1 MLISWP
7 TRDFNPW
14 ETQLVGKLIGGYEK
28 LQPTLLEKR
37 WLGDL
42 NLVERSIRA
51 VLTWDFDR
59 VIMAHGSVIETG
71 GRAMLK
77 AGYEWLLDRGLD

>member
-1 MLISWP
+1 
-7 TRDFNPW
+7 
-14 ETQLVGKLIGGYEK
+14 
-28 LQPTLLEKR
+28 LEKR
-37 WLGDL
+37 WLGDRS
-42 NLVERSIRA
+42 LVERSIRA
-51 VLTWDFDR
+51 VLAWDFDR